1 VPRKKAERWRSSW
14 QALAPVVV
22 ASALL
27 LGCSASAVNRGADFY
42 IQGRYIDADQLFEHH
57 EVNLADYGAGE
68 RARYALYRGATYLAL
83 GDSANAR
90 RWLSSRELS
99 IRASLSSAEQR
110 LLLHSLRALR
120 LGQAALPRELAG
132 ASSGALTVS
141 TGQ

>member
-1 VPRKKAERWRSSW
+1 LWRVPAVARVA
-14 QALAPVVV
+14 V

-27 LGCSASAVNRGADFY
+27 LGCGASSVNRGAEFY
-42 IQGRYIDADQLFEHH
+42 TQGRYIDADQLFEHY
-57 EVNLADYGAGE
+57 EGNLPDVAGE

-83 GDSANAR
+83 GDSANAW

-99 IRASLSSAEQR
+99 VRTRLSNEEQR
-110 LLLHSLRALR
+110 LLHDSLRALSPR
-120 LGQAALPRELAG
+120 QAALPWELAG